1 MLSLGVLSTA
11 LAFTIYFRLLGTL
24 GTVGTSTVG
33 YLRVGFGVVIGIL
46 FLGEHL
52 TPASATGLA
61 FIVLG
66 VALINGQLGRV
77 GTILR
82 RRPSS
87 AARS

>member
-1 MLSLGVLSTA
+1 
-11 LAFTIYFRLLGTL
+11 
-24 GTVGTSTVG
+24 
-33 YLRVGFGVVIGIL
+33 VIGIL

-52 TPASATGLA
+52 TAASATGLA